1 MSARSGP
8 VGVGIIG
15 AGVIA
20 AQYLDQLTTYPDL
33 EVRALGDLRPDAA
46 AERAQQYGV
55 PHHGTVETVLDD
67 PDIEIVVNLTIPA
80 AHFEVSSRILETGK
94 HVWSEKPLTTSRG
107 EATALL
113 DLARARGLR
122 VGGAPDTVLGAGVQT
137 ALRALADGEIG
148 VGRSALAQFRSAG
161 PESWHPAPDFL
172 FQPGAGPLYDMG
184 PYYLT
189 SLVLAHGPVSSV
201 SAVGSQTS
209 PTRTIGSGPR
219 AGQTVT
225 VEVPTRVDGL
235 LRFASGAGAAVQFSF
250 DEPIDRPHVLE
261 LTGSRGTLA
270 LPDPNQFSG
279 PTRTARR
286 GAAEWAAREPAGA
299 VGGRGLGTLEMARAL
314 RADRP
319 HLLTGELAAH
329 VLDIMISLDE
339 ATAVDGSVPVAS
351 SAASPLCC
359 PPTSTPSPRPCDP
372 SREGDPH
379 ASALRSPSRRRHDRL
394 RLHGPCPLP
403 GVAHRRRRLR
413 RAGRGTEGRRRP

>member
-1 MSARSGP
+1 MRARTGP

-20 AQYLDQLTTYPDL
+20 SQYLDQLTTYPDV

-55 PHHGTVETVLDD
+55 PRHGAVETVLDD

-80 AHFEVSSRILETGK
+80 AHFEVSSRILEAGQ
-94 HVWSEKPLTTSRG
+94 HVWSEKPLTTSR
-107 EATALL
+107 EDASALI

-137 ALRALADGEIG
+137 ALRALADGTIG
-148 VGRSALAQFRSAG
+148 DGRSALAQFRSSG

-172 FQPGAGPLYDMG
+172 FQRGAGPLYDMG

-189 SLVLAHGPVSSV
+189 SLVLAYGPVASV

-219 AGQTVT
+219 AGQTFT

-235 LRFASGAGAAVQFSF
+235 LRFASGASAAVQFSF
-250 DEPIDRPHVLE
+250 DEAIDRPHVLE

-279 PTRTARR
+279 LTHRARR
-286 GAAEWAAREPAGA
+286 GAAEWDGQEPTGA
-299 VGGRGLGTLEMARAL
+299 EGGRGLGTLEMARAI

-329 VLDIMISLDE
+329 ALDIMISLDE

-351 SAASPLCC
+351 TVTTPELLPADFDPLASTL
-359 PPTSTPSPRPCDP
+359 
-372 SREGDPH
+372 
-379 ASALRSPSRRRHDRL
+379 
-394 RLHGPCPLP
+394 
-403 GVAHRRRRLR
+403 
-413 RAGRGTEGRRRP
+413 